1 MHTNE
6 ARALIAP
13 FYDALTLPASKDV
26 RALVEGLASPAWRSF
41 AGETVSKGR
50 DEFIQ
55 QVIGFGKLIPDLRWD
70 IKEVFSDG
78 DRIIVRSEASGTPVV
93 DFMGVPHGGKRFS
106 VMTIDI
112 HTVEGGKLVRAHHV
126 EDWAGALRQLK
137 G

>member
-6 ARALIAP
+6 ARTLIAP

-41 AGETVSKGR
+41 SGETVSKGR

-78 DRIIVRSEASGTPVV
+78 DRIIVRSEASGTPVA

>member
-41 AGETVSKGR
+41 SGETVSKGR

-55 QVIGFGKLIPDLRWD
+55 QAIGFGKLIPDLRWD

-78 DRIIVRSEASGTPVV
+78 DRIIVRSEASGTPAA

>member
-41 AGETVSKGR
+41 SGETVSKGR

-78 DRIIVRSEASGTPVV
+78 DRIIVRSEASGTPVA